1 MQRGKTGERAMRSS
15 SPKLTPATA
24 AKIKAL
30 LKETDWN
37 HAQIA
42 SNLGGINQGRVSEVK
57 TGKRFPEVEPC
68 SLAEAMRP

>member
-1 MQRGKTGERAMRSS
+1 MRKP
-15 SPKLTPATA
+15 SPKLTASEA

-42 SNLGGINQGRVSEVK
+42 AHLGGMNQGRISEVK
-57 TGKRFPEVEPC
+57 TGKRFAEVEPC
-68 SLAEAMRP
+68 SLQEAIKP

>member
-1 MQRGKTGERAMRSS
+1 MKHR
-15 SPKLTPATA
+15 SPKLDAASA

-42 SNLGGINQGRVSEVK
+42 SHLGGMNQGRVSEVN
-57 TGKRFPEVEPC
+57 TGKCFSGIAAC
-68 SLAEAMRP
+68 SLEEALRPE